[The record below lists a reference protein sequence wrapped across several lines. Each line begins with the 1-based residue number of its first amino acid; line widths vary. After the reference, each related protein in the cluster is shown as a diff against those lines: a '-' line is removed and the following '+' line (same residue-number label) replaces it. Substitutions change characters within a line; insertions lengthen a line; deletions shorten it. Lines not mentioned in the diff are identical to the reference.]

1 MHTVSLKKKKKTHLT
16 LSASSLLLF
25 FSFYLRQTVRSW
37 KSGSANV
44 LDRSNNCSFR
54 QKKMEEKIE
63 LTTNTHQNEKAGP
76 NTEKSSQ
83 IIVVT
88 QVAQITNKSTDDD
101 G

>member
-1 MHTVSLKKKKKTHLT
+1 
-16 LSASSLLLF
+16 
-25 FSFYLRQTVRSW
+25 
-37 KSGSANV
+37 
-44 LDRSNNCSFR
+44 
-54 QKKMEEKIE
+54 MEEKIE